1 MRTLVRGEGH
11 KMPTSHK
18 AGWLTRPGA
27 TVRRRQAAFWPS
39 ATIGPRL
46 PSCGL
51 LTGNFLP
58 HWPTAAARRAAPR
71 RRGSTTIFFGSPAA
85 AGVPIRERCDRGGV
99 VWPAGVCRHKERPHP
114 AWEEASMRTDLQSLL
129 LGGLLVAVIALGY
142 LYWER
147 QRNTVEIKL
156 PSITIEKH

>member
-1 MRTLVRGEGH
+1 LAKRDD
-11 KMPTSHK
+11 
-18 AGWLTRPGA
+18 W
-27 TVRRRQAAFWPS
+27 
-39 ATIGPRL
+39 
-46 PSCGL
+46 
-51 LTGNFLP
+51 
-58 HWPTAAARRAAPR
+58 AAPAKLR
-71 RRGSTTIFFGSPAA
+71 SSDGQLFATLADG
-85 AGVPIRERCDRGGV
+85 GGGRERCDRGGV
-99 VWPAGVCRHKERPHP
+99 VWPAGVCRHKERRHP

>member
-1 MRTLVRGEGH
+1 
-11 KMPTSHK
+11 
-18 AGWLTRPGA
+18 
-27 TVRRRQAAFWPS
+27 
-39 ATIGPRL
+39 
-46 PSCGL
+46 
-51 LTGNFLP
+51 
-58 HWPTAAARRAAPR
+58 
-71 RRGSTTIFFGSPAA
+71 
-85 AGVPIRERCDRGGV
+85 VPPQG
-99 VWPAGVCRHKERPHP
+99 RPHP